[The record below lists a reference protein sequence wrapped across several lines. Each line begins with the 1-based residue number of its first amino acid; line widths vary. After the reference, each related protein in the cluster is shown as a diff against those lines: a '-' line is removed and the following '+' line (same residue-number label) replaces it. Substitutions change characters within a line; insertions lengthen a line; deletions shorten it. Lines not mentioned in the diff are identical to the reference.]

1 MYTVLADIT
10 LLGHADHLVFTF
22 SSNFGQAALF
32 LSSALRGL
40 RPSYIAMDDVFE
52 GFRWPPSRP
61 HAPRLESQCACRY
74 YGFQVKLVFDETTG
88 LSDIE
93 IYDCNNGEAVVES
106 ENGGLEQRLSSGA
119 GASGDCLSQVR

>member
-1 MYTVLADIT
+1 VSQRAAYAHAVGNTVCMYTVLTDIT

-52 GFRWPPSRP
+52 GFRW
-61 HAPRLESQCACRY
+61 RLASVSASY
-74 YGFQVKLVFDETTG
+74 KYLTPTT
-88 LSDIE
+88 
-93 IYDCNNGEAVVES
+93 
-106 ENGGLEQRLSSGA
+106 
-119 GASGDCLSQVR
+119 

>member
-1 MYTVLADIT
+1 MCMYTVLTDIT

-52 GFRWPPSRP
+52 GFRWR
-61 HAPRLESQCACRY
+61 
-74 YGFQVKLVFDETTG
+74 F
-88 LSDIE
+88 
-93 IYDCNNGEAVVES
+93 
-106 ENGGLEQRLSSGA
+106 
-119 GASGDCLSQVR
+119 ASTPLLALLTSTI

>member
-1 MYTVLADIT
+1 MITLDTLLMYTVLTDIT

-52 GFRWPPSRP
+52 GFR
-61 HAPRLESQCACRY
+61 C
-74 YGFQVKLVFDETTG
+74 F
-88 LSDIE
+88 
-93 IYDCNNGEAVVES
+93 
-106 ENGGLEQRLSSGA
+106 SS
-119 GASGDCLSQVR
+119 LHTPL